1 MRAVPLNRYLVFSTI
16 AIVGCLLD
24 LATKRWVFD
33 RLGFPGPTWWLWQG
47 RAGFQTS
54 LNEGALWG
62 IGQGW
67 VVLFA
72 ALSVIA
78 AMGILVWLFRGGA
91 ARDLLLTIALG
102 CITAGIFGN
111 LYDRLGLP
119 GLTWPPNHP
128 LHPPGERV
136 YAVRDWILVVI
147 FGYHWPNFN
156 IADSLLVC
164 GAVLLFWSACCRSG
178 PSKER
183 IPRKAGGNVQDLPGP
198 KSNATI
204 LR

>member
-1 MRAVPLNRYLVFSTI
+1 MRAVPLNRYLIFFAI
-16 AIVGCLLD
+16 AIVGCLAD
-24 LATKRWVFD
+24 LATKRWMFD
-33 RLGFPGPTWWLWQG
+33 RLGFPGGPTWWLWPN
-47 RAGFQTS
+47 RVGFQTS

-72 ALSVIA
+72 ALSFIA
-78 AMGILVWLFRGGA
+78 AVGILVWLFRGGA

-119 GLTWPPNHP
+119 GLIWPPQHQLHP
-128 LHPPGERV
+128 LGGRV
-136 YAVRDWILVVI
+136 HAVRDWILVMV
-147 FGYHWPNFN
+147 FGHPWPNFN

-164 GAVLLFWSACCRSG
+164 GVGLFVWSAWCRSG
-178 PSKER
+178 PSKKTAS
-183 IPRKAGGNVQDLPGP
+183 PSADANVQ
-198 KSNATI
+198 
-204 LR
+204 

>member
-1 MRAVPLNRYLVFSTI
+1 MKAVPLNRYLVFFAI
-16 AIVGCLLD
+16 AIAGCLVD

-33 RLGFPGPTWWLWQG
+33 RLGFPGPTWWLWHG
-47 RAGFQTS
+47 HVGLQTS

-67 VVLFA
+67 VVLFSG
-72 ALSVIA
+72 LSVIA
-78 AMGILVWLFRGGA
+78 ALGILVWLFYGRA

-102 CITAGIFGN
+102 CITAGVFGN

-128 LHPPGERV
+128 LHPLGGRV

-164 GAVLLFWSACCRSG
+164 GAALLFWNACCRGS
-178 PSKER
+178 SS
-183 IPRKAGGNVQDLPGP
+183 RKLSPDKTRGNIQ
-198 KSNATI
+198 
-204 LR
+204 